1 MIKLCHTSPMQDT
14 PKRNDD
20 EYAREGGPYAE
31 LIRELVESGRYAS
44 AAEVVLD
51 ALSRLRDEELLRK
64 AKRDWLK
71 HEVQEG
77 VDQANRG
84 ELVPAEGVF
93 DRLEQ
98 KYRSATAKKQDG

>member
-1 MIKLCHTSPMQDT
+1 MQDT

-20 EYAREGGPYAE
+20 DYVREGGPYAD

-64 AKRDWLK
+64 AKQDWLEV
-71 HEVQEG
+71 EVQKG
-77 VDQANRG
+77 VDQADRG
-84 ELVPAEGVF
+84 ELAPADGVF
-93 DRLEQ
+93 DRLER
-98 KYRSATAKKQDG
+98 KYKAVAAKQHDE